1 MLELR
6 FFIFPKNYKG
16 VYKKFVSPI
25 FSDLMCEESFTKYV
39 RQYVKCKYSKKT
51 FKHRSGKI
59 LNSES
64 PVNLK
69 KRKFSPRTHSLS
81 IETEEIWFPCES
93 EEEKNQENEHENNS
107 ESLFSCFYGESSD
120 SDKMEKRY
128 RILTWLEMRKRS
140 DITIEEPEAETNI
153 TISIPFELKK
163 LAQLKNFIKN
173 KAGEYK
179 SRVSIFEFYRDS
191 DFLEENIYYSS
202 DELPENVLVGKKI
215 IAMIIDTTVTSNFT
229 FDWVQSINERYIIEW
244 YSSHLKYH
252 WFKLKNKK
260 LYSNDLLN
268 WLFKLITFP
277 THYPRL
283 FLFFFLITNMKLI

>member
-128 RILTWLEMRKRS
+128 PTTKEM
-140 DITIEEPEAETNI
+140 
-153 TISIPFELKK
+153 F
-163 LAQLKNFIKN
+163 
-173 KAGEYK
+173 
-179 SRVSIFEFYRDS
+179 
-191 DFLEENIYYSS
+191 
-202 DELPENVLVGKKI
+202 
-215 IAMIIDTTVTSNFT
+215 
-229 FDWVQSINERYIIEW
+229 
-244 YSSHLKYH
+244 
-252 WFKLKNKK
+252 
-260 LYSNDLLN
+260 
-268 WLFKLITFP
+268 
-277 THYPRL
+277 
-283 FLFFFLITNMKLI
+283 